1 MKKLLLTILIISI
14 SAMCANSSC
23 DDQSAGGYDRT
34 YCQNQIYQE
43 ADRELNENYKK
54 LRATLDGEG
63 KARLKQSQKRWIE
76 DRNYECSF
84 RSTIELGCATQKT
97 ISRLNFLQDRLRE
110 CRASGCRNSMLY

>member
-1 MKKLLLTILIISI
+1 MKKVFFITLAM
-14 SAMCANSSC
+14 SAIYANAAC
-23 DDQSAGGYDRT
+23 DDPSASGYDRT

-63 KARLKQSQKRWIE
+63 RARLKQSQKRWIE

-84 RSTIELGCATQKT
+84 RGTIELGCATQKT
-97 ISRLNFLQDRLRE
+97 IGRLNFLQDRLRE
-110 CRASGCRNSMLY
+110 CRTSGCRNGMLH